1 MSVRLA
7 VLAVAG
13 VTCAGAMSGAA
24 IAHATPPGNDAPA
37 AAAAF
42 APYTAANGVPTEQQA
57 IAELAEAR
65 ADRGVP
71 RCLGPASFARTV
83 WYRIPEA
90 PVAQEITVD
99 ASGRTLEPIDLAAF
113 VQPGFVPPP
122 PAPPPP
128 SGPPATS
135 AAEAAQ
141 LQAAVPNTCAGLGDG
156 GASDAEEPGS
166 AVTLRVPPNHPV
178 LVQVGRRGTRGTADD
193 ERVVLSLFARPL
205 ALFAPVPGDVAGSR
219 TPTARPRRS
228 IGVPLANATIT
239 GEDPAVPP
247 CPSVGS
253 IWRQLVPGN
262 NAPRRVSVAGAGA
275 TTLAVFS
282 GGRPAKS
289 PPLDCVNRS
298 GPGRLEMLVPVRRG
312 RRLWVRVGSDSQTA
326 RRATLRVDRGEDT
339 VVVDGG
345 PGGDDPTAGGP
356 GGGLPPACD
365 TARIERARITGA
377 DLAGPPNAYNVKR
390 VAVRIVVRGARVC
403 DAELRLYG
411 PRGLVYAQG
420 RAVQL
425 TGRRRVEL
433 PRRRRFVRGRYRL
446 EVTGLSRLGDR
457 VEARTT
463 VRGRLR

>member
-1 MSVRLA
+1 MTVRLA

-13 VTCAGAMSGAA
+13 VTCAGAMSGSAP
-24 IAHATPPGNDAPA
+24 AHAAPPGNDAPA
-37 AAAAF
+37 APAAF

-113 VQPGFVPPP
+113 VQPRFVPPP
-122 PAPPPP
+122 PPPPP
-128 SGPPATS
+128 PPAS
-135 AAEAAQ
+135 LPPAAAAAQ

-205 ALFAPVPGDVAGSR
+205 AFFAPVPGDVAGSR
-219 TPTARPRRS
+219 TPTARARRS
-228 IGVPLANATIT
+228 IGVHLANATIT

-253 IWRQLVPGN
+253 VWRRHVPRT
-262 NAPRRVSVAGAGA
+262 NAPQRVSVAGAGA

-282 GGRPAKS
+282 GGRPATR

-298 GPGRLEMLVPVRRG
+298 GGGRLEMLVPARRG
-312 RRLWVRVGSDSQTA
+312 RSLWIRVGSDSQTA
-326 RRATLRVDRGEDT
+326 RRATLRVESGDDT

-365 TARIERARITGA
+365 TPRIERARITGA
-377 DLAGPPNAYNVKR
+377 DLAGPPSAYNLER
-390 VAVRIVVRGARVC
+390 VPVRIVVRGARVC

-411 PRGLVYAQG
+411 PRGLLYAMG

-425 TGRRRVEL
+425 KGRRRVEL

-457 VEARTT
+457 VEVRTT